1 MDWWDSYAILK
12 SNLIQA
18 NYSKFHA
25 GIFPSEILQLVKS
38 DLFQFS
44 NHFNLTRQVFF
55 LPPPIYNNLRKSVVE
70 ESSYYLQYSPK
81 LYIPSTVH
89 KLRASHWL
97 DTCQFSLFEQQQL
110 WRRRGKKN
118 FSTPIFIIILKPKIV
133 ISRVKKALAY
143 FHIKKF

>member
-55 LPPPIYNNLRKSVVE
+55 TPPNLQQ
-70 ESSYYLQYSPK
+70 SSWE
-81 LYIPSTVH
+81 
-89 KLRASHWL
+89 R
-97 DTCQFSLFEQQQL
+97 C
-110 WRRRGKKN
+110 RGK
-118 FSTPIFIIILKPKIV
+118 FLLPTVQPKI
-133 ISRVKKALAY
+133 IYPKYCTQTTCITLTWYLPIQPFWAAATLKAKGQ
-143 FHIKKF
+143 KKFFYTNFYHHFKAKNGNFKS